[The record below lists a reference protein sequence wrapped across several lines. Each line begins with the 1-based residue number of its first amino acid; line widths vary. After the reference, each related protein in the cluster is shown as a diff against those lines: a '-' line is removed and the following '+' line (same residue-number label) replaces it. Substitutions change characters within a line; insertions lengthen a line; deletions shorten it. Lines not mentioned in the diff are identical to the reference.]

1 MPTTQ
6 IQPDQLLNAALQMPE
21 KEFQQFITRL
31 FTAKARQRVPTLSE
45 RESELLLKINQGL
58 PTARQERLN
67 DLIKKRRAESIS
79 AAEMRELKKL
89 TTEVERLD
97 VERLKL
103 LTELAAVRNV
113 PLRKLIKQLGLKPAR
128 HD

>member
-1 MPTTQ
+1 MPSIQ

-31 FTAKARQRVPTLSE
+31 FTAKASQRVPTLSE

-58 PTARQERLN
+58 PAARQERLN
-67 DLIKKRRAESIS
+67 ELIKKRRAETIS
-79 AAEMRELKKL
+79 PQEVRELKKL
-89 TTEVERLD
+89 TAEVERFD
-97 VERLKL
+97 VERLGL
-103 LTELAAVRNV
+103 LTELAAIRNV
-113 PLRKLIKQLGLKPAR
+113 PLRKLIKQLGLKPVR